1 MILMQET
8 QGSHC
13 KCHFLCPLK
22 EWIICGY
29 PDKAHNY
36 GYGSVRI
43 RIATVAG
50 IIRILPIHVSP
61 YLRAP
66 DAPPVIFRGSKPC
79 RIIVP
84 LAGEL
89 CERAV

>member
-8 QGSHC
+8 QESHC

-22 EWIICGY
+22 EQIIRGY

-43 RIATVAG
+43 WIAMVMG
-50 IIRILPIHVSP
+50 IIQILPIRVSP
-61 YLRAP
+61 YFIL
-66 DAPPVIFRGSKPC
+66 
-79 RIIVP
+79 IVG
-84 LAGEL
+84 LKATF
-89 CERAV
+89 